1 MKARK
6 GLSMVLRPEE
16 HGKRIPLT
24 IESANG
30 ASGTISLV
38 APSMDKTTDQLNAR
52 KSEARSARSQ
62 SQVTEDNAVQISI
75 IVACRNEIKQI
86 RRFLDSLL
94 NQDMAGITWEAI
106 LADGMSD
113 DGTLDVLEE
122 YRARHPQLRVLT
134 NPGRIVSTGLNAAIR
149 LARGNI
155 IIRMDAHSWYASTY
169 CRLCIAT
176 LEHTGADYVGGPV
189 LAQAEGVWARAVT
202 AAFHSRFAT
211 GGASRFRE
219 LDYEGWVNT
228 LPYGGWRKAT
238 LEQIGLFD
246 ESLVRNQDD
255 ELNIRLLRSGGKIW
269 QTPALQSCYS
279 PRSTLSKLARQ
290 YFQYGFWQ
298 APILRKHKS
307 LSSWRKLVPAVF
319 VLGNALALVALVA
332 LALRRSPW
340 FAPAVSFW
348 LALVASYLVLVL
360 FASLLAAHRHGW
372 ATLPYLP
379 LIFCVYHFSFG
390 LGFVV
395 GWLRLVLPQA
405 RAFST
410 GTDSAWTRITR

>member
-1 MKARK
+1 M
-6 GLSMVLRPEE
+6 
-16 HGKRIPLT
+16 
-24 IESANG
+24 
-30 ASGTISLV
+30 
-38 APSMDKTTDQLNAR
+38 TDDTVV
-52 KSEARSARSQ
+52 
-62 SQVTEDNAVQISI
+62 QVSI
-75 IVACRNEIKQI
+75 IIACRNEIRHI

-94 NQDMAGITWEAI
+94 SQDLAGISWEAI

-113 DGTLDVLEE
+113 DGTLDVLQE
-122 YRARHPQLRVLT
+122 YSAQHPQLRVLT

-149 LARGNI
+149 AAHGNI
-155 IIRMDAHSWYASTY
+155 IIRMDAHSWYASSY

-176 LEHTGADYVGGPV
+176 LERTGADYVGGPV

-228 LPYGGWRKAT
+228 LPYGGWRRKT

-255 ELNIRLLRSGGKIW
+255 ELNIRLLQSGGRIW
-269 QTPALQSCYS
+269 QTPALLSWYS
-279 PRSTLSKLARQ
+279 PRSTLSKLFHQ

-298 APILRKHKS
+298 VPVIRKHKT
-307 LSSWRKLVPAVF
+307 LSSWRKLVPVVF
-319 VLGNALALVALVA
+319 VLANAVAILGLMATAFSRSLWLVPTVTLWLV
-332 LALRRSPW
+332 
-340 FAPAVSFW
+340 
-348 LALVASYLVLVL
+348 LVASYLVLDL

-372 ATLPYLP
+372 VTLPYLP

-395 GWLRLVLPQA
+395 GWLRFALPQG
-405 RAFST
+405 RALPA